1 MNPRD
6 EGMYASVC
14 AHLCAGEL
22 RARKGSSAESTL
34 EGSPGTAKPEVRLI
48 SSSKTPAFPHCCS
61 NELKDQREL
70 RGTQMRQDNLMNSFA
85 KRPVTNTNLERRK
98 DLASLEINPNP

>member
-48 SSSKTPAFPHCCS
+48 SSSKH
-61 NELKDQREL
+61 LH
-70 RGTQMRQDNLMNSFA
+70 
-85 KRPVTNTNLERRK
+85 
-98 DLASLEINPNP
+98 SLTAAPMSSKISEN